1 VGVVAILVVGVGV
14 VLTIPI
20 LFRIAT
26 GRFDAL
32 EPIVVFALAWGVMFV
47 LRPAAILIRDDTVF
61 YGVDI
66 EAGLDKAILLGLL
79 GAVAFVVGYELS
91 FGSRLARRLPPPP
104 ASVRAGVALVAAFA
118 TAGIGL
124 ALLGLVLLPSKG
136 LDGIETFLDGR
147 SLELN
152 ELIQRST
159 IYLWYGSLLVIPAA
173 LVGVA
178 LAVSRRTPAYIAAA
192 AVLFGL
198 ALVRTVPTGN
208 RIFLLVLVGGAVV
221 FAFVRRGRRVGLVG
235 VVVLLGIALAA
246 SYVLLVFRDS
256 DTRGSVSQTV
266 RGIASAPS
274 RLFTP
279 LLEGP
284 DAEMAPALAGALLAV
299 PDQLPHRYGRVIV
312 GDLIVRPIP
321 RKLWAGKPEPP
332 TEEVTTAVWPIA
344 RRTGNFDPAYTP
356 LLFLYWDFGLP
367 GVFVGMALLGV
378 LARSLLAYL
387 DGHRQNLVAQMAYA
401 AGLCFLVVAV
411 RHDPVSVIV
420 WAIIIFVPVVG
431 IFRLAEGA
439 SKQDAECRPR
449 SHAPYGSTYDSSRD
463 TQ

>member
-1 VGVVAILVVGVGV
+1 VGVVAILVVGIGL

-47 LRPAAILIRDDTVF
+47 LRPAAILIRDDTIF
-61 YGVDI
+61 YGVEI
-66 EAGLDKAILLGLL
+66 RAGLDRAILLGLL
-79 GAVAFVVGYELS
+79 GAVAFILGYEVS
-91 FGSRLARRLPPPP
+91 WGQRLARRLPSPPGP
-104 ASVRAGVALVAAFA
+104 PRASKAFLAAFL
-118 TAGIGL
+118 TAAAGL
-124 ALLGLVLLPSKG
+124 VLLALVLLPSRG
-136 LDGIETFLDGR
+136 LDGIKIFLDGR
-147 SLELN
+147 SVELN

-173 LVGVA
+173 LAGVG
-178 LAVSRRTPAYIAAA
+178 LASSKRRPAHVVAA

-198 ALVRTVPTGN
+198 ALIRTVPTGN

-221 FAFVRRGRRVGLVG
+221 FAFVRRGRSVGLVG
-235 VVVLLGIALAA
+235 VVLMLGIALTA
-246 SYVLLVFRDS
+246 SYALLVFRDS
-256 DTRGSVSQTV
+256 DTRGSVSESL
-266 RGIASAPS
+266 RGIASTPS
-274 RLFTP
+274 SIVNP

-299 PDQLPHRYGRVIV
+299 PDQLHHRYGRVIF
-312 GDLIVRPIP
+312 GDLVVRPIP

-332 TEEVTTAVWPIA
+332 TQEVTTKVWPIA
-344 RRTGNFDPAYTP
+344 RATGSFDPAYTP

-387 DGHRQNLVAQMAYA
+387 GAYRQNLVAQLIYA
-401 AGLCFLVVAV
+401 AGLCFLVVTL
-411 RHDPVSVIV
+411 RHDPVSVFV
-420 WAIIIFVPVVG
+420 WWIIIFVPLIG
-431 IFRLAEGA
+431 IFWATEQA
-439 SKQDAECRPR
+439 FEQDA
-449 SHAPYGSTYDSSRD
+449 
-463 TQ
+463 

>member
-47 LRPAAILIRDDTVF
+47 LRPAAILVRDDTVF

-66 EAGLDKAILLGLL
+66 EDGLGKAILLGLL

-91 FGSRLARRLPPPP
+91 FGARLARRLPSPP
-104 ASVRAGVALVAAFA
+104 AGVRPRVALVAAFV
-118 TAGIGL
+118 TSGIGL
-124 ALLGLVLLPSKG
+124 ALLALVLLPSQG
-136 LDGIETFLDGR
+136 LDGIRTFLDGR

-178 LAVSRRTPAYIAAA
+178 VAAWSRRPAHVASAV
-192 AVLFGL
+192 VLFAL

-235 VVVLLGIALAA
+235 VVALLGIALAA
-246 SYVLLVFRDS
+246 SYTLLIFRDS
-256 DTRGSVSQTV
+256 DTRGSVSETL
-266 RGIASAPS
+266 RGIASTPS
-274 RLFTP
+274 RIVNP

-312 GDLIVRPIP
+312 GDLLVRPIP

-378 LARSLLAYL
+378 LARSLLGYL
-387 DGHRQNLVAQMAYA
+387 DGHRRNLVAQLVYA
-401 AGLCFLVVAV
+401 AGICFLVVAL
-411 RHDPVSVIV
+411 RHDPVSVTV
-420 WAIIIFVPVVG
+420 WGIIIFAPLIG
-431 IFRLAEGA
+431 IFRLAEAATG
-439 SKQDAECRPR
+439 QDA
-449 SHAPYGSTYDSSRD
+449 
-463 TQ
+463 